1 MRIFTLIA
9 VSVAILLGAATD
21 TRAGQSPGRDYFNAS
36 GRVIDV
42 ATGEPI
48 SNVKVE
54 LNTLWMPAKAPAEHP
69 HGSQLV
75 EGGEF
80 RFTNLWRRGR
90 YAVYLALNN
99 GSEYCSERVV
109 FDVGDSDVTGL
120 EIKASRAAS
129 LSGEVVIESAHD
141 PSILSDLSMGITIG
155 RLSSVR
161 PSAIEG
167 AHDPSSLSELSME
180 RLSSV
185 RPGAFASVRR
195 DRSFHISGLPP
206 GKYRL
211 ALFGRPFNPH
221 SINQRW
227 RLSLLSIERDGVWLS
242 DSIEV
247 AAGEQVTGLRLVG
260 AYGPGVVRG
269 QVEIVGGTLPEGAS
283 LSVSARR
290 ADLAGRPSSVLN
302 RSIDERGLFLIQGLA
317 TGVYE
322 ISLMVFVPS
331 PAGETLLSPLRPPVR
346 QTVSVTSGAGSEVTL
361 VLDLKASG
369 VKEEKR

>member
-9 VSVAILLGAATD
+9 VIVAILLGAATD
-21 TRAGQSPGRDYFNAS
+21 TLAGQSPGRDYFNAS
-36 GRVIDV
+36 GRVIDE
-42 ATGEPI
+42 ATGKPI

-54 LNTLWMPAKAPAEHP
+54 LNTLWMPAKAPSEHP
-69 HGSQLV
+69 YGSQLV

-90 YAVYLALNN
+90 YVVFLSLNN

-109 FDVGDSDVTGL
+109 FEVVDRDVTGL

-129 LSGEVVIESAHD
+129 LSGEVVIE
-141 PSILSDLSMGITIG
+141 
-155 RLSSVR
+155 
-161 PSAIEG
+161 G
-167 AHDPSSLSELSME
+167 ARDPSSLSELSME
-180 RLSSV
+180 ITIGRLSSV
-185 RPGAFASVRR
+185 YPGAMAKVSR
-195 DRSFHISGLPP
+195 DRSFRISGLPP

-211 ALFGRPFNPH
+211 TLYGRPFKPL

-269 QVEIVGGTLPEGAS
+269 QVQIVGGTLPEGAS

-290 ADLAGRPSSVLN
+290 ADLADRPSSALN
-302 RSIDERGLFLIQGLA
+302 RSIDESGLFRIEGLA

-322 ISLMVFVPS
+322 ISLMAFVPAPS
-331 PAGETLLSPLRPPVR
+331 GGTLLSPLRPPIK
-346 QTVSVTSGAGSEVTL
+346 QTVSVKSGADSEVTF
-361 VLDLKASG
+361 VLDLNASG
-369 VKEEKR
+369 MGKEKR